1 MNMKNIE
8 QKLRHADYKQAK
20 LYFFC
25 NFIAL
30 MIITAYALLMKSPTI
45 LTILPEGGDSRRQ
58 MYMIF
63 VLTLFGCVI
72 FTIYAASLFFRKNT
86 ADWDFDGSWRFQKGT
101 DTGDISRGVY
111 FKQSF
116 FSDRYAGW
124 YSTDV
129 SSLELLST
137 FGRKPPK

>member
-45 LTILPEGGDSRRQ
+45 LTILPEGYAIIHGDE
-58 MYMIF
+58 
-63 VLTLFGCVI
+63 
-72 FTIYAASLFFRKNT
+72 
-86 ADWDFDGSWRFQKGT
+86 
-101 DTGDISRGVY
+101 
-111 FKQSF
+111 
-116 FSDRYAGW
+116 FSC
-124 YSTDV
+124 
-129 SSLELLST
+129 LE
-137 FGRKPPK
+137 

>member
-45 LTILPEGGDSRRQ
+45 LTIYRKEE
-58 MYMIF
+58 
-63 VLTLFGCVI
+63 T
-72 FTIYAASLFFRKNT
+72 AADKCT
-86 ADWDFDGSWRFQKGT
+86 
-101 DTGDISRGVY
+101 
-111 FKQSF
+111 
-116 FSDRYAGW
+116 
-124 YSTDV
+124 
-129 SSLELLST
+129 
-137 FGRKPPK
+137 